1 MIDQNLTDAAAVY
14 GIDERGVRRLLHF
27 IDSAKYHLALPDVP
41 LDDRK
46 VVIDNAVRRVT
57 QRIACKGGRGSVRE
71 LGHRMSQKAMDLMPN
86 IAGNA
91 SCPSPARRLS
101 EWRNAVTEEHQDR
114 VDAVR
119 LWWEDMNPASVEIL
133 ARLLAT
139 PSVIITSEENRNLD
153 AGGWKK
159 AGTADERYNAVG
171 ILVGIAPQSARS
183 YFGSKPPRS

>member
-1 MIDQNLTDAAAVY
+1 MIDPRLTDAAAVY

-27 IDSAKYHLALPDVP
+27 IDAARYHLALPDVP

-57 QRIACKGGRGSVRE
+57 QRIACTGGRGNVRD
-71 LGHRMSQKAMDLMPN
+71 LGRRMSHEAMKVMSD
-86 IAGNA
+86 IAANA
-91 SCPSPARRLS
+91 LHPTPGARRTA
-101 EWRNAVTEEHQDR
+101 WRKAVTEEHQDR
-114 VDAVR
+114 VDAIR
-119 LWWEDMNPASVEIL
+119 LWWEETNPGSSEIL

-139 PSVIITSEENRNLD
+139 PSAIITMAENRNLD

-183 YFGSKPPRS
+183 CFGFKPQRP